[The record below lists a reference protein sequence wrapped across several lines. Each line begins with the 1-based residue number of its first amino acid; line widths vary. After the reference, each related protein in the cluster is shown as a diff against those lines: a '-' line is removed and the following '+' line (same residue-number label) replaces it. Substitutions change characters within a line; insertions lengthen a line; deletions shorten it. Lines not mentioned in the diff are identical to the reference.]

1 MSDAEL
7 SPEEGK
13 DRNFI
18 TALARGLEVL
28 SCYRRGDVLLS
39 NTDFADRTG
48 LPKAT
53 ISRLTHT
60 LCALDYLVLDPATG
74 LYRLGAG
81 VLQLGFGA
89 LASIDVCDRAAV
101 ILRDLRNGPN
111 TYITA
116 ALGEA
121 FRDKVIYLGVSRSRE
136 NVSLSMHVGARL
148 PLFHSA
154 IGRAIL
160 VGMSEEQRNQTL
172 KQADQDDPDGCA
184 ARQKI
189 IKNALQDFEE
199 KGYCSSFGEWREDVN
214 AIATPVHS
222 LNGSRVFGLNVG
234 GPSFHVTPQD
244 LETRYAEALL
254 TGAKR
259 LSLKP

>member
-1 MSDAEL
+1 MTDVE
-7 SPEEGK
+7 PTPDEGK

-28 SCYRRGDVLLS
+28 SCFRRGEVLLS
-39 NTDFADRTG
+39 NTDFAERTG

-53 ISRLTHT
+53 VSRLTHT
-60 LCALDYLVLDPATG
+60 LCSLDYLVLDPATG

-148 PLFHSA
+148 PLFYSA

-160 VGMSEEQRNQTL
+160 VGMTKEQRAVTL
-172 KQADQDDPDGCA
+172 AQIDQDDPDG
-184 ARQKI
+184 RNGRLEVVR
-189 IKNALQDFEE
+189 NALQEYE
-199 KGYCSSFGEWREDVN
+199 TKGYCSSFGDWRTDVN
-214 AIATPVHS
+214 GIATPVHS

-234 GPSFHVTPQD
+234 GPSFHVTPED
-244 LETRYAEALL
+244 LETRYAEALV